1 MLRKRL
7 SNKRI
12 KISRKSSRKLSKRKS
27 IRHTKTKKSSRR
39 KSSRRKKSSKLLRTT
54 RPRII
59 TRTRRTRSKRSTMK
73 MLKKENGRRFIH
85 FGCWNKGGC
94 NKEEIE
100 EKQTNLTKVMVKLN
114 EVVNSTNSNEDDV
127 DFLIISGDNYY
138 PDKKKIKGTD
148 KKVKT
153 IDLINLQS
161 GFECLP
167 KNLKKYILLGNHELE
182 KIKLDESGPEC
193 QVLSLQR
200 KYKSENNIIFEDPSS
215 SSDVIMHT
223 TMGDDNALTVII
235 MLDTTM
241 YDNDYNTSDSKENLE
256 KLLVCYK
263 ELYNI
268 PLEDNSTIQDIQQN
282 QQQRVSKLIDELVN
296 NKEIKIK
303 NIIVVGHHPII
314 SGKSKYKDDGKI
326 KTKFDCMNLLL
337 DVYYKNIYQ
346 PLQERNINFYYFC
359 ADLHLY
365 QTGLI
370 KYQDLVINQY
380 ISGTGG
386 AELDQYVH
394 KDDTPKQCSNYTD
407 EYPQYIITE
416 SKRTCGFMDCCLKN
430 DGNLEITFHEVEPNE

>member
-1 MLRKRL
+1 
-7 SNKRI
+7 
-12 KISRKSSRKLSKRKS
+12 
-27 IRHTKTKKSSRR
+27 
-39 KSSRRKKSSKLLRTT
+39 
-54 RPRII
+54 
-59 TRTRRTRSKRSTMK
+59 MK

-85 FGCWNKGGC
+85 FGCWNRGGC
-94 NKEEIE
+94 NMKEKEN
-100 EKQTNLTKVMVKLN
+100 QTNLTKVMVKLN
-114 EVVNSTNSNEDDV
+114 EVVNTTNNNEDNV

-138 PDKKKIKGTD
+138 PDKKKNKGTD
-148 KKVKT
+148 KVKT
-153 IDLINLQS
+153 IDLRNLQS

-167 KNLKKYILLGNHELE
+167 KNLKTYILLGNHELE
-182 KIKLDESGPEC
+182 KIKLDPSGPGPEC
-193 QVLSLQR
+193 QVLSLQQNYR
-200 KYKSENNIIFEDPSS
+200 SENNIIFEDPSIPR
-215 SSDVIMHT
+215 DVIMHT

-241 YDNDYNTSDSKENLE
+241 YDNDYNTLDSEDENVE

-268 PLEDNSTIQDIQQN
+268 NSQDITIQDIQKN
-282 QQQRVSKLIDELVN
+282 QEQRVSKLIDQLVN

-314 SGKSKYKDDGKI
+314 SGKSKSKEDGKI

-394 KDDTPKQCSNYTD
+394 KDDTPKQCSNYTGQNL
-407 EYPQYIITE
+407 EYTISH
-416 SKRTCGFMDCCLKN
+416 SKRTCGFMDCCLKY
-430 DGNLEITFHEVEPNE
+430 DGNLEIIFHEVEPNE

>member
-1 MLRKRL
+1 
-7 SNKRI
+7 
-12 KISRKSSRKLSKRKS
+12 
-27 IRHTKTKKSSRR
+27 
-39 KSSRRKKSSKLLRTT
+39 
-54 RPRII
+54 
-59 TRTRRTRSKRSTMK
+59 MK
-73 MLKKENGRRFIH
+73 MLKKETGRRFIH
-85 FGCWNKGGC
+85 FGCWNRGGC
-94 NKEEIE
+94 NMQEKEEN
-100 EKQTNLTKVMVKLN
+100 QTNLTKVMVRLN
-114 EVVNSTNSNEDDV
+114 EVVNNKNNQDNNEDNV

-153 IDLINLQS
+153 IDFKNLKS

-182 KIKLDESGPEC
+182 KIKLDEAGPEC
-193 QVLSLQR
+193 QVLSLQQNYR
-200 KYKSENNIIFEDPSS
+200 SENKNNIIFEDPSIPR
-215 SSDVIMHT
+215 DIIMHT
-223 TMGDDNALTVII
+223 TIGDDNALTVII

-241 YDNDYNTSDSKENLE
+241 YDNDYNTLDSEDENVE

-268 PLEDNSTIQDIQQN
+268 NSQDITIQDIQKN
-282 QQQRVSKLIDELVN
+282 QEQRVSKLMDQLVN

-314 SGKSKYKDDGKI
+314 SGKSKYKEDGKI

-394 KDDTPKQCSNYTD
+394 KDDTAKKCSNYTS
-407 EYPQYIITE
+407 EYPEYIITE